1 MACTLINKILSI
13 IKKKNIRFMSTSRPK
28 GIYKEQLSEKRRIQ
42 FHKKSLEVT
51 PPMALNLRHKQS
63 GKSQISIYIT

>member
-1 MACTLINKILSI
+1 
-13 IKKKNIRFMSTSRPK
+13 MSTSRPK

-63 GKSQISIYIT
+63 GKSPYI